1 MYPFAV
7 VVWPCHPFNV
17 ASGAAL
23 LQSSWVG
30 MRILIVHHGT
40 LPAPGCA
47 VTGGALRAWHHG
59 TALQAGG
66 HEVFYLSRAQDTPGG
81 FASSQDLAW
90 RAQQL
95 APDRI
100 VCVQLEEAAA
110 LGALD
115 VPMAVDLYAPRLLE
129 APFEGRLAEAA
140 VSCLRALAA
149 GSVFLV
155 SNPRQ
160 RWAWLSVL
168 ALAGVDIRCDPTRHV
183 PLVAP
188 DGPPRHPP
196 AHPLFVAGGAAWPWQ
211 NPIPSLQRVL
221 NHLDHRGQGRVVW
234 FGGAPLIGQGEHV
247 RQAWTLPQHPRL
259 EAPGWLPYDALLER
273 YSSATAAIDWM
284 APNPERAL
292 ALSFRHV
299 DYLGCGLPILTGADS
314 ALADVLGEAG
324 IASPDIE
331 TSLDV
336 ILDHPER
343 LASCAAAARALAAER
358 FSQAVAEAPL
368 LSWVEQGTVHPR
380 ATGPLVDAAQHAA
393 EAAAAKSTSAA
404 LEAAAA
410 AAACEVA
417 LKREE
422 NAALNQQVHQLT
434 GIVERLT
441 RTLDE
446 VAGFKRE
453 AISVLGGE
461 AERSQRALSDAERE
475 ISILRADL
483 AKKTAELSAMDQ
495 LRARLENDLENLRAA
510 LEREKSRG
518 VIPRLRR

>member
-1 MYPFAV
+1 
-7 VVWPCHPFNV
+7 
-17 ASGAAL
+17 
-23 LQSSWVG
+23 

-81 FASSQDLAW
+81 FASSPDLAW
-90 RAQQL
+90 RARQL

-100 VCVQLEEAAA
+100 VCVQLEEAPA
-110 LGALD
+110 LGSLGI
-115 VPMAVDLYAPRLLE
+115 PMAVDLYAPRLLE
-129 APFEGRLAEAA
+129 APFEGRLAAAA
-140 VSCLRALAA
+140 VDCLRAIAA
-149 GSVFLV
+149 GSVFFV

-160 RWAWLSVL
+160 RWAWLSVF
-168 ALAGVDIRCDPTRHV
+168 ALAGVDIRQDPTRHV

-188 DGPPRHPP
+188 DGPARQPP
-196 AHPLFVAGGAAWPWQ
+196 DSPLLVAGGAAWPWQ
-211 NPIPSLQRVL
+211 DPIPSLQRVL
-221 NHLDHRGQGRVVW
+221 AHLDRRGEGRVVW

-247 RQAWTLPQHPRL
+247 RQAWTLPEHPRL
-259 EAPGWLPYDALLER
+259 ETPGWLPYDALLER
-273 YSSATAAIDWM
+273 YASATAAIDWM

-299 DYLGCGLPILTGADS
+299 DYLGCGLPILTGPDS

-324 IASPDIE
+324 IASADIE
-331 TSLDV
+331 GSLDAL
-336 ILDHPER
+336 LDHPDR
-343 LASCAAAARALAAER
+343 LAACAAAARTLATER
-358 FSQAVAEAPL
+358 FSGAVAEAPL
-368 LSWVEQGTVHPR
+368 LAWVERGSEHPR

-393 EAAAAKSTSAA
+393 EAAAATARATA
-404 LEAAAA
+404 LEATAAGA
-410 AAACEVA
+410 AQEVA
-417 LKREE
+417 QKRTE
-422 NAALNQQVHQLT
+422 NAALNRQVQQLT

-461 AERSQRALSDAERE
+461 AERSQRALSEAERE
-475 ISILRADL
+475 ITILRADL

-510 LEREKSRG
+510 LEQEKSRG
-518 VIPRLRR
+518 VLPRLRR